1 MSINKKVIIVIFIPL
16 LIFGA
21 GLTYSMFNSNINL
34 SGEQNIAQFIFNT
47 ERLDEL
53 ELPITDL
60 NPGEEK
66 VYEFS
71 ISNNKDG
78 KVSATTIEYQLTI
91 KTMHLIPLDIELYK
105 MHEDEEELVLR
116 CDENYTR
123 NTENELVCNGLTM
136 RMEYSSELTDN
147 YKLKLKF
154 PNEYD
159 SEEYSNLVDYI
170 NIEIKS
176 SQKLE
181 D

>member
-1 MSINKKVIIVIFIPL
+1 MNINKKIMIVIFLPL

-21 GLTYSMFNSNINL
+21 GITYSIFNSNTNL
-34 SGEQNIAQFIFNT
+34 TGEQNIAQFIFNT
-47 ERLDEL
+47 ERLNEL

-60 NPGEEK
+60 NPGDEK

-105 MHEDEEELVLR
+105 MNGSLEELVLK

-123 NTENELVCNGLTM
+123 NTENELVCNVITM
-136 RMEYSSELTDN
+136 RMDYSSELTDN

-154 PNEYD
+154 PSEYS
-159 SEEYSNLVDYI
+159 SEQYSNLVDYI

-176 SQKLE
+176 SQKLN
-181 D
+181 

>member
-1 MSINKKVIIVIFIPL
+1 MNINKKIMIVIFLPL

-21 GLTYSMFNSNINL
+21 GITYSIFNSNTNL
-34 SGEQNIAQFIFNT
+34 TGEQNIAQFIFNT
-47 ERLDEL
+47 VRLNEL

-60 NPGEEK
+60 NPGDEK

-91 KTMHLIPLDIELYK
+91 KTMHLIPLDIELCK
-105 MHEDEEELVLR
+105 MNGSLEELVLK

-123 NTENELVCNGLTM
+123 NTENELVCNVITM
-136 RMEYSSELTDN
+136 RMDYSSELTDN

-154 PNEYD
+154 PSEYS
-159 SEEYSNLVDYI
+159 SEQYSNLVDYI

-176 SQKLE
+176 SQKLN
-181 D
+181 